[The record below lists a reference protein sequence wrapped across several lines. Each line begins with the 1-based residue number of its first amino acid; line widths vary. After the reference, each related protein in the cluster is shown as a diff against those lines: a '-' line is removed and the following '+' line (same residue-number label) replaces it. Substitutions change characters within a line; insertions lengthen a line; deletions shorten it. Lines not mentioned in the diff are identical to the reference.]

1 MLTVMVCCFLVFG
14 VQKGD
19 ENVLNSSRRR
29 YGKKSNIFNA
39 SCFIYLNSL
48 IVLSPSYDLKEPKS
62 SNSGFLLFF

>member
-1 MLTVMVCCFLVFG
+1 MCSIPPEEGM
-14 VQKGD
+14 
-19 ENVLNSSRRR
+19 E
-29 YGKKSNIFNA
+29 KSQIFYNA